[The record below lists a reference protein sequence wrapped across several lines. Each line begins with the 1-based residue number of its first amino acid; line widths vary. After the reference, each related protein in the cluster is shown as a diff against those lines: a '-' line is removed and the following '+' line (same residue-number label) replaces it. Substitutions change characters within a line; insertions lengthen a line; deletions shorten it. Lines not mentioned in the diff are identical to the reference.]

1 MNQNNESA
9 PKDPHTGYSIG
20 NLGQHSS
27 AEMGM
32 SHPENFVIEML
43 DHKKN
48 GYYVELGAYHSQ
60 IVSNTYQL
68 ETKYDWKGVSFEI
81 VQSFHEEISAN
92 RKNPCILGD
101 ATQFNYTKYFEEN
114 NFPKQIDFLQVDI
127 DGGYNNLGRPAKNPG
142 LSLLGLIALP
152 LNTYRFSVITFEHDA
167 RTYYKLK
174 SQRDASRE
182 ILDSLGYSL
191 VVKQGHED
199 WWVDPNVINYP
210 KFMKHIM
217 E

>member
-1 MNQNNESA
+1 MNQNNVPIE
-9 PKDPHTGYSIG
+9 DPVNGYKIE

-27 AEMGM
+27 KDMGLG
-32 SHPENFVIEML
+32 HPENFVIDIL
-43 DHKKN
+43 DKKRN

-68 ETKYDWKGVSFEI
+68 EKDYDWNGVSFEI
-81 VQSFHEEISAN
+81 VPKFHEEISAN

-127 DGGYNNLGRPAKNPG
+127 DGGYNDLGRPTSNPN
-142 LSLLGLIALP
+142 LSLLGLISLP

-167 RTYYKLK
+167 RTYFKLK

-191 VVKQGHED
+191 VVKAPHED
-199 WWVDPNVINYP
+199 WWVDPNVIGYR
-210 KFMKHIM
+210 KFMKYFR